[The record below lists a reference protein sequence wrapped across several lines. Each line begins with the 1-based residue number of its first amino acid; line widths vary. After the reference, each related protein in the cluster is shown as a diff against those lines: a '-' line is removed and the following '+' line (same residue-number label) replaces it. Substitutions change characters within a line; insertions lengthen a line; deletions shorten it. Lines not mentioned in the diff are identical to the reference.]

1 MTQGTRRASDVPRSW
16 HGVILAG
23 GASRRFGTDK
33 AFARIAGRRLIDA
46 AAASLRE
53 ADGISVL
60 LGSPERKAA
69 VAPLLP
75 AGCVAVADDLPG
87 HGPMGGLAT
96 ALARRPGGWV
106 AVLAVDLPLVP
117 SAWWAWLAGQYREGA
132 QAVVPRDGSG
142 RWEPLAAL
150 YHGSLAGSLAEVLLG
165 ARAGRGSRALA
176 LQPWLDGL
184 AADGRLVV
192 ADPREMPHGA
202 LANVNRPED
211 AAVLAEVA
219 SSEAAATD
227 AAASGAAAT
236 EAAATEAAATE
247 AAATEVGAGGKA
259 ASEDRSPEAMSPD
272 VDTQE
277 PDTPET

>member
-1 MTQGTRRASDVPRSW
+1 MTQGTQRATGAPRSW

-33 AFARIAGRRLIDA
+33 AFARIGGRRLIDA
-46 AAASLRE
+46 SAASLRE

-96 ALARRPGGWV
+96 ALGRRPGGWV

-132 QAVVPRDGSG
+132 LAVVPRDGSG

-150 YHGSLAGSLAEVLLG
+150 YHGSLAGSLVAVLLDP
-165 ARAGRGSRALA
+165 RAGRRPRGLA
-176 LQPWLDGL
+176 LQPWLDVL
-184 AADGRLVV
+184 AGDGRVVV
-192 ADPREMPHGA
+192 ADPGEMPRGA

-211 AAVLAEVA
+211 AAALAEA
-219 SSEAAATD
+219 
-227 AAASGAAAT
+227 
-236 EAAATEAAATE
+236 
-247 AAATEVGAGGKA
+247 A
-259 ASEDRSPEAMSPD
+259 ASEDGSPEAGSPQAD
-272 VDTQE
+272 PQE
-277 PDTPET
+277 PDTPEA

>member
-1 MTQGTRRASDVPRSW
+1 M
-16 HGVILAG
+16 
-23 GASRRFGTDK
+23 
-33 AFARIAGRRLIDA
+33 
-46 AAASLRE
+46 
-53 ADGISVL
+53 
-60 LGSPERKAA
+60 
-69 VAPLLP
+69 
-75 AGCVAVADDLPG
+75 
-87 HGPMGGLAT
+87 
-96 ALARRPGGWV
+96 
-106 AVLAVDLPLVP
+106 P
-117 SAWWAWLAGQYREGA
+117 SAWWAWLAGQYRQGA

-165 ARAGRGSRALA
+165 ARAGRGPRALA

-247 AAATEVGAGGKA
+247 VGAGGKA
-259 ASEDRSPEAMSPD
+259 ASEDGSPEAMSLD
-272 VDTQE
+272 VDKQE